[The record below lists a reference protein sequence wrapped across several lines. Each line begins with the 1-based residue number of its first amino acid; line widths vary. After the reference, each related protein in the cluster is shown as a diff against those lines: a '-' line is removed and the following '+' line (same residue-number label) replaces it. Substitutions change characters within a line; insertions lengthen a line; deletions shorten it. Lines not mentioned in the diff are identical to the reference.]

1 MRITGDAVPRRDK
14 DGGMT
19 RPERVFVSQLSSTAW
34 AVLPRRHWEAD
45 MICCPWCSTLQ
56 VKAEALLGKLGWLT
70 HYRCRYCG
78 GQFAKAR
85 P

>member
-1 MRITGDAVPRRDK
+1 
-14 DGGMT
+14 
-19 RPERVFVSQLSSTAW
+19 
-34 AVLPRRHWEAD
+34 

-56 VKAEALLGKLGWLT
+56 VKAEALLGNLGRIT

-78 GQFAKAR
+78 GQFSKAR